1 MKSKLRQITVN
12 HCVFS
17 WRYQPHRRY
26 QHTQNVS
33 RLLIFNHE
41 NNICIEVF
49 FHIEA
54 SWTGGNPLNE
64 GIPVIKNGQ
73 REILN
78 LNKPKFIAELLMLI
92 LNSYESH
99 QLTKLVIKDGNR
111 LISQAGYLEAH
122 EEYLHP
128 SFRHIK

>member
-12 HCVFS
+12 NRVFS
-17 WRYQPHRRY
+17 WRYQPHA
-26 QHTQNVS
+26 QNVS

-49 FHIEA
+49 FHTEA
-54 SWTGGNPLNE
+54 NWTGGNPLNE
-64 GIPVIKNGQ
+64 GISVIKNGQ

-99 QLTKLVIKDGNR
+99 QLAKLVINNGNR
-111 LISQAGYLEAH
+111 LISKAGYLEAH
-122 EEYLHP
+122 EEYVHP
-128 SFRHIK
+128 SFRYIK